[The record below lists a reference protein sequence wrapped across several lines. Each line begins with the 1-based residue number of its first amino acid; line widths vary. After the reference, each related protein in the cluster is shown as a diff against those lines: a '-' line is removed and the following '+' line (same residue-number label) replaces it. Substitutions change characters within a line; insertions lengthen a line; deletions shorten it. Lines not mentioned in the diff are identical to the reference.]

1 MLMFTQGTGWD
12 AMRADVGHTL
22 ATMRA
27 AGEHEGLQA
36 PLAGLLARW
45 TVIEGERA
53 AAADRVTEGNAA
65 VAWGATAL
73 GRAVGRFAVQ
83 LLAACD
89 NDRSSLTFQAY
100 FPERPSEVQGLALE
114 AMVARVGRWADVR
127 KKCPVEGA
135 ALAALA
141 DVDGLVA
148 RGVEAL
154 ATRDRATAA
163 LASVSLDMKAWR
175 EEANDARRHA
185 AVALDGHAAARK
197 LDRDYS
203 ADFFPR
209 AKRAKKPAKAA
220 AQPATPA
227 TPSRVPPVNV
237 ARPSAA
243 PPVH

>member
-65 VAWGATAL
+65 VTWGATAL

-100 FPERPSEVQGLALE
+100 VPERPSEVQGLALE
-114 AMVARVGRWADVR
+114 AMVARVGRLDRAEHDRVR
-127 KKCPVEGA
+127 VRRGA
-135 ALAALA
+135 ARAPDRSVL
-141 DVDGLVA
+141 GRA
-148 RGVEAL
+148 RGDS
-154 ATRDRATAA
+154 RRRAQLRARLCAA
-163 LASVSLDMKAWR
+163 R
-175 EEANDARRHA
+175 DARR
-185 AVALDGHAAARK
+185 ARE
-197 LDRDYS
+197 LHRGRLGRD
-203 ADFFPR
+203 D
-209 AKRAKKPAKAA
+209 
-220 AQPATPA
+220 
-227 TPSRVPPVNV
+227 PSRAERNGPSL
-237 ARPSAA
+237 ARRARRSCRSRRCCRA
-243 PPVH
+243 

>member
-65 VAWGATAL
+65 VAWGAAAL

-148 RGVEAL
+148 RGADAL
-154 ATRDRATAA
+154 ALRERATAA

-185 AVALDGHAAARK
+185 EVALDRHAAA
-197 LDRDYS
+197 
-203 ADFFPR
+203 
-209 AKRAKKPAKAA
+209 
-220 AQPATPA
+220 Q
-227 TPSRVPPVNV
+227 
-237 ARPSAA
+237 ARPRLQRRLLPAGEARRRS
-243 PPVH
+243 PPRPPRSPPSPRRP